1 MPQPIPNL
9 ERRICDEK
17 YAREPGFARTP
28 KLVALRVGPASP
40 RMRVLDG
47 GCGTGVNAALR
58 SRGPIFFAAIRLARL
73 GSGRVLWRRP
83 AATGKST

>member
-1 MPQPIPNL
+1 MPQPIPDL

-17 YAREPGFARTP
+17 YAREPGFARTL
-28 KLVALRVGPASP
+28 KLVALRVGPESP

-47 GCGTGVNAALR
+47 GCGTGVNAGLL
-58 SRGPIFFAAIRLARL
+58 SRGPIVFAVSLLARL
-73 GSGRVLWRRP
+73 RSGRVLWRRP

>member
-1 MPQPIPNL
+1 MRVPNL
-9 ERRICDEK
+9 DR
-17 YAREPGFARTP
+17 
-28 KLVALRVGPASP
+28 
-40 RMRVLDG
+40 
-47 GCGTGVNAALR
+47 GTGVNAALR